1 LLAVNKA
8 LHNKTFELQLCD
20 ARDKANIVAPA
31 KGSEEATIAL
41 SNVIEEAA
49 DKGGFKD
56 NFNNNYNS
64 ID

>member
-8 LHNKTFELQLCD
+8 LHDETFKLQLRD
-20 ARDKANIVAPA
+20 ARDEADIVAPA
-31 KGSEEATIAL
+31 KSSKEATIAL
-41 SNVIEEAA
+41 SNAIEEAA

-56 NFNNNYNS
+56 NSNNNYNS